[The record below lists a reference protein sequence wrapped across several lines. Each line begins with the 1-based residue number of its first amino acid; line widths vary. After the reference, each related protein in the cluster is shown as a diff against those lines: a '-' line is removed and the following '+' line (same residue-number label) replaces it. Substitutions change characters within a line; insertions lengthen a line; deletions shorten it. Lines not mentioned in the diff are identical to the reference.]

1 MKYLPINLIKNS
13 ETAYEQSENTFI
25 ERQHEICRKEK
36 SSHVLRWEETMS

>member
-25 ERQHEICRKEK
+25 ERQCEICKKEK
-36 SSHVLRWEETMS
+36 SSHVLRQEEAMS